1 MTAPVSP
8 VPMYLSRARL
18 RRDVPA
24 AALRRLLVADDAAP
38 RTAAAHQ
45 LVWTLFADAPDRRR
59 DFLWREAEP
68 GMFYLLSSRLPEDH
82 HGLFAVDPPKPF
94 APALAAGDRLAFVL
108 RANATVARQAEG
120 KARAR
125 DGRVRGGRCDVVMDA
140 LRGADDDRAGA
151 RRTVLDGAAHAWLRR
166 QGERHGFA
174 LDPLPTSASAVAVHS
189 FDDDEGGDELTGGGA
204 AGRFRVAGYRV
215 LRVDRG
221 GRAARLQLG
230 VLDVEGVLTVRD
242 PAAFIAALGTGF
254 GRAKAFGCGLMLVRR
269 APASG
274 APVRLA

>member
-1 MTAPVSP
+1 
-8 VPMYLSRARL
+8 MYLSRARL

-24 AALRRLLVADDAAP
+24 AALRRLLVADDPAP
-38 RTAAAHQ
+38 RTAAAHL
-45 LVWTLFADAPDRRR
+45 LVWTLFADSPDRRR

-68 GMFYLLSSRLPEDH
+68 GLFYLLSSRPPEDH
-82 HGLFAVDPPKPF
+82 HGLFAVDPPKVF

-108 RANATVARQAEG
+108 RANATVARQAVG
-120 KARAR
+120 KPRAR

-140 LRGADDDRAGA
+140 LRAADGERPGA
-151 RRTVLDGAAHAWLRR
+151 RRQVLDGAAHAWLTG

-174 LDPLPTSASAVAVHS
+174 LDPLPRAGRAPDG
-189 FDDDEGGDELTGGGA
+189 DDDAEDGEDEP
-204 AGRFRVAGYRV
+204 AGHFRAAGYRV

-221 GRAARLQLG
+221 ARGGRLQLG

-242 PAAFIAALGTGF
+242 PGVFVAALGAGF

-269 APASG
+269 APA
-274 APVRLA
+274 